1 MHPKGAILTERDR
14 ALLSYVGIARYASAE
29 QLHRLF
35 FDGRSKKQTYRRLAK
50 LCAPGNRPGEGAC
63 LRRLEYRRREG
74 TGVPVW
80 ALTAYGRS
88 VVVPLVPWLRP
99 PPASDVGARF
109 LEHSLLLNDVLAGIV
124 ERLRVSVSA
133 PLAALPFRWLSED
146 DGVLEY
152 DHYDRR
158 TGTTSK
164 AVLKPDAIVEVP
176 GRRRRL
182 FIEAETGTQNIAT
195 ANPARTGPITSKLAR
210 YAAFFMGLANETE
223 DRETWYEVAFTD
235 GFDPRV
241 VFLVHSDE
249 RLARVNAAV
258 KAWLG
263 SGDSNRFQVLVYT
276 FADAARVLAP
286 YIVNGTLQAPAPA
299 RTTRVFTMDAAK
311 AARLADGYEQLVDA
325 LAITR
330 AAVDRHNATP
340 GATPV
345 RLPPLQL
352 SAVGAIRD
360 FILRELSAPALAAAM
375 SKSQQTGASHG

>member
-50 LCAPGNRPGEGAC
+50 LCAPRNRPGEGAC

-88 VVVPLVPWLRP
+88 LVVPLVPWLRP

-109 LEHSLLLNDVLAGIV
+109 LEHTLLLNDVLAGVV
-124 ERLRVSVSA
+124 ERLRVSASA

-164 AVLKPDAIVEVP
+164 AVLKPDAIVDIPE
-176 GRRRRL
+176 RRRRL
-182 FIEAETGTQNIAT
+182 FIEAETGTQSIAT
-195 ANPARTGPITSKLAR
+195 ANPARSGAIVSKLAR
-210 YAAFFMGLANETE
+210 YAGFFMGLAKESG
-223 DRETWYEVAFTD
+223 DRETWYEAAFLD
-235 GFDPRV
+235 GYAPRL

-249 RLARVNAAV
+249 RLARVHAAV
-258 KAWLG
+258 KAWMG
-263 SGDSNRFQVLVYT
+263 GNASNRFQALVYT

-286 YIVNGTLQAPAPA
+286 YIVNGTFQAPAPA
-299 RTTRVFTMDAAK
+299 RSMRVVTMDTVK
-311 AARLADGYEQLVDA
+311 AAELRDGYNQLVAA
-325 LAITR
+325 LNEAR
-330 AAVDRHNATP
+330 AAIQRHNATP
-340 GATPV
+340 GATQV
-345 RLPPLQL
+345 QLPPQRL
-352 SAVGAIRD
+352 SAIDALRAFIRD
-360 FILRELSAPALAAAM
+360 ELSAPANPTTT
-375 SKSQQTGASHG
+375 SKPQHPGASHG

>member
-50 LCAPGNRPGEGAC
+50 LSAPGNRPGEGAC

-88 VVVPLVPWLRP
+88 LVVPLVPWLRP

-109 LEHSLLLNDVLAGIV
+109 LEHTLLLNDVLAGIV
-124 ERLRVSVSA
+124 ERLRVSASA

-146 DGVLEY
+146 DGVLGY

-158 TGTTSK
+158 TATTSK
-164 AVLKPDAIVEVP
+164 AVLKPDAIVDIPE
-176 GRRRRL
+176 RRRRL
-182 FIEAETGTQNIAT
+182 FIEAETGTQSIAT
-195 ANPARTGPITSKLAR
+195 ANPARSGAIVSKLAR
-210 YAAFFMGLANETE
+210 YAAFFMGLAKESG
-223 DRETWYEVAFTD
+223 DRETWYEAAFLD
-235 GFDPRV
+235 GYAPRL

-249 RLARVNAAV
+249 RLARVHTAV
-258 KAWLG
+258 KAWMG
-263 SGDSNRFQVLVYT
+263 GNASNRFQVLVYT

-286 YIVNGTLQAPAPA
+286 YIVNGTFQAPAPA
-299 RTTRVFTMDAAK
+299 RWMRVVTMDVVK
-311 AARLADGYEQLVDA
+311 AAELRDGYNQLVGALNDA
-325 LAITR
+325 R
-330 AAVDRHNATP
+330 AAIQRHNATP
-340 GATPV
+340 GATQVP
-345 RLPPLQL
+345 LPPQRL
-352 SAVGAIRD
+352 SAIETLRAFIRD
-360 FILRELSAPALAAAM
+360 ELSAPAVPATTG
-375 SKSQQTGASHG
+375 KPQQTRASHG

>member
-1 MHPKGAILTERDR
+1 VHPKGAILTERDR
-14 ALLSYVGIARYASAE
+14 ALLSYVGIGRYASAE

-50 LCAPGNRPGEGAC
+50 LSAPANRPGEGAC

-74 TGVPVW
+74 NGVPVW

-88 VVVPLVPWLRP
+88 LVVPLVPWLRP
-99 PPASDVGARF
+99 PAAHDVSAQF
-109 LEHSLLLNDVLAGIV
+109 LEHTLALNDVLADVV
-124 ERLRVSVSA
+124 ERLRVSASA

-182 FIEAETGTQNIAT
+182 FIEAEMGTQSIAT
-195 ANPARTGPITSKLAR
+195 ANPARSGAIISKLAR
-210 YAAFFMGLANETE
+210 YASFFTALAKDG
-223 DRETWYEVAFTD
+223 DRETWYEAAFLD
-235 GFDPRV
+235 GYAPRL

-258 KAWLG
+258 KAWMGG
-263 SGDSNRFQVLVYT
+263 SRSNHFQVLVYT

-286 YIVNGTLQAPAPA
+286 YIVNGTFQAPAPA
-299 RTTRVFTMDAAK
+299 RSMRVVTMDAVK
-311 AARLADGYEQLVDA
+311 AAQLREGYDQLVVA
-325 LAITR
+325 LNEAR
-330 AAVDRHNATP
+330 AAIQRHNATP
-340 GATPV
+340 GAVQVP
-345 RLPPLQL
+345 LPPQRL
-352 SAVGAIRD
+352 SAVETLRAFIRH
-360 FILRELSAPALAAAM
+360 ELSAPALPATTG
-375 SKSQQTGASHG
+375 KPQQPGASHG